1 MSEPKAFTAKS
12 IALIEQNMMISRP
25 VLVYLKGEADRYI
38 KNLKRAIW
46 IAKAERFKSGY
57 FHFDLEKDFWSDR
70 GETDQENRYY
80 EKREQCARLEKIC
93 RQRAKELE

>member
-1 MSEPKAFTAKS
+1 MELTKEAVKHCKY
-12 IALIEQNMMISRP
+12 IGALRDFLCQAMDQIDERD
-25 VLVYLKGEADRYI
+25 KEI

-46 IAKAERFKSGY
+46 LVKAERFQSGY

-70 GETDQENRYY
+70 GETDKENHYY

-93 RQRAKELE
+93 RQRAKELK